1 MATGVPLAV
10 HGISGNTFLDRESG
24 EEVMMNDV
32 SFLRAETVFGAFQR
46 SGDRVAV
53 VTAKD
58 KLRTL
63 LGEGLDC
70 GAGDAACFSAERSAD
85 TTFETN
91 GLAAAGRPG
100 SGA

>member
-1 MATGVPLAV
+1 
-10 HGISGNTFLDRESG
+10 
-24 EEVMMNDV
+24 MNDV

-46 SGDRVAV
+46 SGARVAV

-63 LGEGLDC
+63 SGAGLDC
-70 GAGDAACFSAERSAD
+70 GAGNAVYFSAERSAD

-91 GLAAAGRPG
+91 GLATAGRPG